1 MMRIAFWRY
10 ESPEEARQRRRLRKM
25 LMLPPEP
32 QYHHVGRGLATLGA
46 LSSLLVGIL
55 AWRLDHLA
63 IVAPLLTSG
72 LVIVA
77 IGATVFQARR
87 RYRHLVAGFLLLAV
101 LLGLLAATV
110 HRFGSFGSVAVVAG
124 PTPSALA
131 NSGAA
136 R

>member
-1 MMRIAFWRY
+1 LRIVFWRY
-10 ESPEEARQRRRLRKM
+10 ESPEEARQRRQLRKM

-32 QYHHVGRGLATLGA
+32 EYHHVGRGLVTLGA
-46 LSSLLVGIL
+46 LSGMLVGVL
-55 AWRLDHLA
+55 AWRLGHLA

-72 LVIVA
+72 LVVVA
-77 IGATVFQARR
+77 LGATVFQIRR
-87 RYRHLVAGFLLLAV
+87 RYRHIVAGFLVLAV
-101 LLGLLAATV
+101 LLGLLAATA
-110 HRFGSFGSVAVVAG
+110 HRYGSFGSVAAVAG

>member
-1 MMRIAFWRY
+1 MKLTLWRS
-10 ESPEEARQRRRLRKM
+10 ESPEEARQRRLCRKM

-32 QYHHVGRGLATLGA
+32 EYHHVLGGLATLGT
-46 LSSLLVGIL
+46 LGVLLVVVV

-63 IVAPLLTSG
+63 MVAPALTSV
-72 LVIVA
+72 LVLA
-77 IGATVFQARR
+77 ALTTTVLQIRR
-87 RYRHLVAGFLLLAV
+87 CYRHAVAGVLVLAV

-110 HRFGSFGSVAVVAG
+110 HRYGYLGPVTFVAG

-131 NSGAA
+131 NSSAA